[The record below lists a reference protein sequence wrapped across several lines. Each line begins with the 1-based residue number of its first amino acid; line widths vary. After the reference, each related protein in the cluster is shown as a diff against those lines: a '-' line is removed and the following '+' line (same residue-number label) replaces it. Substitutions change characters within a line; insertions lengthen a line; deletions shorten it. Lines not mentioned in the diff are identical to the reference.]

1 MMSSITMTDDAA
13 SDPSFAFQGHPLT
26 VTRGHPLPLGAC
38 VTPNGV
44 NFALICRHGTA
55 ISLVLSEPC
64 SAEIA
69 AEIPLDPL
77 ATGPATTGTSGS
89 PACPTS
95 SATAIASTGRRGSG
109 TASTRASSCS
119 TRRRAPCRAAG
130 PGACRGTSPAAAW

>member
-13 SDPSFAFQGHPLT
+13 SDTSFAFQGLPLI

-44 NFALICRHGTA
+44 NFVLICRHGTA

-69 AEIPLDPL
+69 AEIPLDPPAPDRQPL
-77 ATGPATTGTSGS
+77 AHP
-89 PACPTS
+89 
-95 SATAIASTGRRGSG
+95 GRRP
-109 TASTRASSCS
+109 A
-119 TRRRAPCRAAG
+119 RRVLLRLSR
-130 PGACRGTSPAAAW
+130 